1 MERGPVVR
9 GAPRQ
14 RAILAAATE
23 LFLSQ
28 GFAATSTAQVVASAG
43 ASKQTLYRRFGDKE
57 GLFRAV
63 IEEAIAEAE
72 AGTTDLL
79 AEVAEGEHLEASLRR
94 FARQHL
100 HDVLQPHL
108 MAIRRLVIAEAD
120 RFPSLATSW
129 WERGPERAH
138 ASLAATFLRLRER
151 GLLDVDDP
159 RRAAEQFNWLVLSI
173 PLHRALYLP
182 ADAPPRSDLDAIADD
197 AVRTFLSRYAAP

>member
-1 MERGPVVR
+1 MDR
-9 GAPRQ
+9 GATSRSASRR

-23 LFLSQ
+23 LFLHQ
-28 GFAATSTAQVVASAG
+28 GFAATSTGQVVASAG
-43 ASKQTLYRRFGDKE
+43 ASKQTLYRCFGDKE

-63 IEEAIAEAE
+63 IEEVIAEAE

-79 AEVAEGEHLEASLRR
+79 AEVAEGEHLEEDLRR
-94 FARQHL
+94 FARQHVR
-100 HDVLQPHL
+100 DVLQPHL

-120 RFPSLATSW
+120 RFPTLAAAW

-138 ASLAATFLRLRER
+138 ASLAATFVRLRER
-151 GLLDVDDP
+151 GLLDVEEP

-182 ADAPPRSDLDAIADD
+182 ADAPPRTDLDAIADD
-197 AVRTFLSRYAAP
+197 GVRTFLARYAAT